1 MDHVAIMK
9 KSWGFLEK
17 IQSGDKKTE
26 SRWSMNKCVP
36 WGMVDV
42 GDVIYFKNSGELISL
57 RATVSRIKAYS
68 NLTPRLVKQILHKYG
83 KLDGIDTKDADKFY
97 GFFKNKKYCQL
108 IFLRNPKSVRPFE
121 IDKRG
126 FGAMTAWLS
135 VENIATIKTRTIFL

>member
-9 KSWGFLEK
+9 KSWGLLEK
-17 IQSGDKKTE
+17 IRSDDKKIE

-42 GDVIYFKNSGELISL
+42 GDVIFFKNSGEPVRLKAS
-57 RATVSRIKAYS
+57 VSKVKAYT
-68 NLTPRLVKQILHKYG
+68 NLTPKLVKQILKKYG
-83 KLDGIDTKDADKFY
+83 KLDGIDSKEINKFY

-108 IFLRNPKSVRPFE
+108 IFLRNPKNVRSFE

-126 FGAMTAWLS
+126 FGAMAAWLS
-135 VENIATIKTRTIFL
+135 VENIDTIKT